1 MKLEIKNYF
10 GETVELVP
18 KVALYSVKDFMGKE
32 LPGLAVLLETT
43 DGYPYADLTVSF
55 GEFIGLKN
63 CAYVDTNN
71 CDFASQILEQ
81 GVARE
86 TGFHKTSGFCP
97 YPLWEFSEDFL
108 RAAGEEAYQKY
119 SDAYD
124 AYMQEDDFSEED
136 EGGMVQC

>member
-10 GETVELVP
+10 GEIVELVP

-63 CAYVDTNN
+63 CAY
-71 CDFASQILEQ
+71 CDASEFFSCACRSPWLHISLWQYSFI
-81 GVARE
+81 
-86 TGFHKTSGFCP
+86 TSF
-97 YPLWEFSEDFL
+97 
-108 RAAGEEAYQKY
+108 
-119 SDAYD
+119 
-124 AYMQEDDFSEED
+124 
-136 EGGMVQC
+136 

>member
-10 GETVELVP
+10 GDTVELVP

-32 LPGLAVLLETT
+32 LPGLAVILETT
-43 DGYPYADLTVSF
+43 DGYSYADLTVSF
-55 GEFIGLKN
+55 GGFIGLKN

-71 CDFASQILEQ
+71 CYFASQILEQ

-97 YPLWEFSEDFL
+97 YPL
-108 RAAGEEAYQKY
+108 
-119 SDAYD
+119 
-124 AYMQEDDFSEED
+124 
-136 EGGMVQC
+136 